1 MTTIAARAARLAVV
15 VGAAGLGML
24 AGARWV
30 AAPTSQVPAAAVE
43 ACEPREYTSEELQI
57 ACLPYMRRTA
67 TSLEEAQTRVNALE
81 IQIRTKQVE
90 IETLEERMTSS
101 GRESRTAATEL
112 AGAQRELEGLRARLD
127 DAIGEKAALLL
138 TLARTERELD
148 GTRAELAEKQ
158 IQLARSSAREVEARE
173 ATFEQTWQTFR
184 TTAQLEVCQS
194 GNEARLGQCREI
206 VDEVVTPF
214 AARFKD
220 CLRSGAALPE
230 LRRST
235 RPDDRPPGIS
245 ASIETPEE
253 PLTRGWYVAF
263 CDPDLPEA
271 GGPRR

>member
-1 MTTIAARAARLAVV
+1 MSRALARAGRAALVVLAAALGALGGVRWAGAPAPAPTGDE
-15 VGAAGLGML
+15 VGA
-24 AGARWV
+24 
-30 AAPTSQVPAAAVE
+30 
-43 ACEPREYTSEELQI
+43 PREYTSEELQI

-81 IQIRTKQVE
+81 IQIRSKQVE
-90 IETLEERMTSS
+90 IDSLEQRMTSD
-101 GRESRTAATEL
+101 GQGPRTVASALE
-112 AGAQRELEGLRARLD
+112 GAQRELQGLRARLD

-184 TTAQLEVCQS
+184 TTAQLQVCES

-206 VDEVVTPF
+206 VAEVVAPF
-214 AARFKD
+214 VVRFKD
-220 CLRSGAALPE
+220 CLRSGAAIPE
-230 LRRST
+230 LRKAA

-245 ASIETPEE
+245 ASLETPEE

-271 GGPRR
+271 GSGGRR